1 VGVCGGWGGGGGGG
15 EYGRLPSLCTAGR
28 KPSSNKGGTPLSQW
42 VPCTLP
48 TNLPT
53 YIFPSSPEPQVD
65 VFQALPSAKGE
76 RKKVG
81 LGSQMR
87 K

>member
-1 VGVCGGWGGGGGGG
+1 MDVFLYIDMNNYLDEHAASAWGVKLS
-15 EYGRLPSLCTAGR
+15 E
-28 KPSSNKGGTPLSQW
+28 PLVILLHIRS
-42 VPCTLP
+42 VSRYLDG
-48 TNLPT
+48 L
-53 YIFPSSPEPQVD
+53 EPQVD

>member
-1 VGVCGGWGGGGGGG
+1 MLTLSQNHSLFTPEHSEQRG
-15 EYGRLPSLCTAGR
+15 EHSLNLSHSSIPGHSEWR
-28 KPSSNKGGTPLSQW
+28 ENHYKPSYL
-42 VPCTLP
+42 
-48 TNLPT
+48 
-53 YIFPSSPEPQVD
+53 FPSSPEPQVD